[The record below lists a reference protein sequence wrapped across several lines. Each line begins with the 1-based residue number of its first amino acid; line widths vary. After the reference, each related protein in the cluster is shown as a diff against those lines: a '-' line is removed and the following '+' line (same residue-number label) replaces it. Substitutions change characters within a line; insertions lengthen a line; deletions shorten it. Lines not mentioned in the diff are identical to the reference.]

1 MNALPKNAI
10 PGLILAA
17 TLTLASSA
25 WAHSGAYVG
34 FAAGQADDQR
44 LNETDRGLKVF
55 GGWQFAPNLAA
66 EVAYVDL
73 GRYALPGGPSGAT
86 FDQYGV
92 SAQLV
97 GFVPLGTSGVSL
109 FGKAG
114 VFSWSIERY
123 DNNDY
128 YCCYSNNPDD
138 SGTDLTAGAGVQ
150 IDFHRNMGLRAEW
163 ERFYDVA
170 GGDVDLITA
179 AFFYRF

>member
-10 PGLILAA
+10 PGLILAT
-17 TLTLASSA
+17 TLILSSSA
-25 WAHSGAYVG
+25 WAHSGGYVG
-34 FAAGQADDQR
+34 FAAGQADDKL

-55 GGWQFAPNLAA
+55 GGWQFAQNLAA
-66 EVAYVDL
+66 EIAYVDL
-73 GRYALPGGPSGAT
+73 GSYGPSGAT
-86 FDQYGV
+86 IDQYGV
-92 SAQLV
+92 SAQFV
-97 GFVPLGTSGVSL
+97 GFIPLGTSGVSL

-114 VFSWSIERY
+114 VFSWSVERY
-123 DNNDY
+123 DNNN
-128 YCCYSNNPDD
+128 YCCYSDRPDD